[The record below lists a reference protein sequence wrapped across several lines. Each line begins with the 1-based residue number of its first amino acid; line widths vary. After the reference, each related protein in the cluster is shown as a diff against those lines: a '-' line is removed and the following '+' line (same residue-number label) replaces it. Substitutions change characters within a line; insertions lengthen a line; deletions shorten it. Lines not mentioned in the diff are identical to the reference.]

1 MYFQLLLNFL
11 ISIRMTFVFLLD
23 SFLRWFL
30 MRLFSD
36 IVTYLWFYIQIEGG
50 LRSKRRTHTA
60 NLWSRWRPVADPE
73 RTAVFSIIF
82 TKIEYDF
89 RVCRRV
95 CGTSNSF
102 LKTGQVLFGELTSR
116 HRSTSLNMYSKA
128 STELSRDP
136 ETKSWTTRS
145 APSSCRAFFVQSCT

>member
-1 MYFQLLLNFL
+1 
-11 ISIRMTFVFLLD
+11 
-23 SFLRWFL
+23 

-116 HRSTSLNMYSKA
+116 LEIEGFRLNFRIWFWFVLVDRFTIEAPVLLCTVKLLRSLVEILRRKVGR
-128 STELSRDP
+128 LGQRL
-136 ETKSWTTRS
+136 
-145 APSSCRAFFVQSCT
+145 

>member
-1 MYFQLLLNFL
+1 
-11 ISIRMTFVFLLD
+11 
-23 SFLRWFL
+23 

-116 HRSTSLNMYSKA
+116 LEIEGFRLNFRIWFWFVLVDRFTIEAPVLICTVKLLRSLVEILRRKVGR
-128 STELSRDP
+128 LGQRL
-136 ETKSWTTRS
+136 
-145 APSSCRAFFVQSCT
+145 

>member
-1 MYFQLLLNFL
+1 
-11 ISIRMTFVFLLD
+11 
-23 SFLRWFL
+23 

-116 HRSTSLNMYSKA
+116 LEIEGFRLNFRIWFWFVLVDRFTIEAPVLICTVKLLRSLVEILRRKVGR
-128 STELSRDP
+128 LGQRLWGL
-136 ETKSWTTRS
+136 KI
-145 APSSCRAFFVQSCT
+145 F